1 MKRSIEPSP
10 GSIFA
15 AQAAACAGG
24 LRRSGGTQQTF
35 ANRLFLWVVQRIEW
49 LAQQI
54 LRRVAKNFIERRARI
69 LQDVILIENEE
80 QFARRLQQHGE
91 VFHRNISGVARGSL

>member
-15 AQAAACAGG
+15 PQAATCAGG

-54 LRRVAKNFIERRARI
+54 LRRVAKNFIERGARI
-69 LQDVILIENEE
+69 LHDVILIENQE
-80 QFARRLQQHGE
+80 QFARRVQQHGE
-91 VFHRNISGVARGSL
+91 LSDRDISGVGRGGL